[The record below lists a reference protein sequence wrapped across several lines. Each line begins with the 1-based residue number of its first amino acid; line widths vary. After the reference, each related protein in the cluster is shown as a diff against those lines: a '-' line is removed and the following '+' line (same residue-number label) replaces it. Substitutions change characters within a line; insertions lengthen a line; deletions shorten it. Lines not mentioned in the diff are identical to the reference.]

1 MFLLVRRFRNGISN
15 GGIHRSLE
23 KEDEKIKAM
32 KKRPLLRL
40 LVRVANKSVDAGELI
55 SSCQAIKDALDTLH
69 VSCSYSSNYGF
80 IDLSPDWAHS
90 ISGKEHTQYLE
101 GVSSHL

>member
-1 MFLLVRRFRNGISN
+1 MFLLVRIFRSGISN

-32 KKRPLLRL
+32 KKRPL

-55 SSCQAIKDALDTLH
+55 SSCQAIKDALDTFH
-69 VSCSYSSNYGF
+69 VSCSYFFKLRFY
-80 IDLSPDWAHS
+80 
-90 ISGKEHTQYLE
+90 
-101 GVSSHL
+101 